1 MSFYKYVKFVWLFS
15 TCILLVSCSEQADKY
30 YKTFKEAQANHAVEK
45 GLLPAIMPSSAK
57 EIYQTHYI
65 DIPGTRVKFIVDQSG
80 VEEIKSKTKELNK
93 DEFASVEKQFGWL
106 PKWWPEKLSDQDLTL
121 LRYNYDLEY
130 GDGHKEGKVG
140 YFVISSETGQGYYLN
155 N

>member
-1 MSFYKYVKFVWLFS
+1 
-15 TCILLVSCSEQADKY
+15 
-30 YKTFKEAQANHAVEK
+30 
-45 GLLPAIMPSSAK
+45 MPSSAK